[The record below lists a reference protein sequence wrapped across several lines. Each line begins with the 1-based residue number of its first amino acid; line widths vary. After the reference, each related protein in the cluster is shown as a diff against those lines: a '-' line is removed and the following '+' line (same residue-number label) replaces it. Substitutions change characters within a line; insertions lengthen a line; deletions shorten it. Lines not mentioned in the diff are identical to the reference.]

1 MPEKSS
7 SDSSRTSSHHRQSG
21 GKRDDDADEIARNL
35 LGFKNAK
42 HWVDGNG
49 GSIRASTVGDKDA
62 SNNSSNHHSTNS
74 SSSAARPLLTT
85 GITTTIGNHYQGMA
99 SGGHP
104 QQAGGHL
111 HCIAPVIT
119 HFEPKFIEIFQA
131 YCKQTNGK
139 IYDVS
144 APLMSLCLDH
154 LLALCCWVR
163 ESNDR
168 CNWIRN
174 ILDDNVDLRP
184 EVRNGLAMVHV
195 YAFAA
200 AKATL
205 WGKKGS
211 DMFIVL
217 QVRAYIPGTL
227 ITTILKNPRRLRLSL
242 AKYYHSI

>member
-1 MPEKSS
+1 MPEKS
-7 SDSSRTSSHHRQSG
+7 SDSSRTSNNHYQSG
-21 GKRDDDADEIARNL
+21 GKRDDDANEIARNL

-42 HWVDGNG
+42 NWGDGN
-49 GSIRASTVGDKDA
+49 SSVRASSTVGRDKEA
-62 SNNSSNHHSTNS
+62 SNDSSRHSSNANI
-74 SSSAARPLLTT
+74 SAARPLLT
-85 GITTTIGNHYQGMA
+85 GITTIGNNYQGMT

-104 QQAGGHL
+104 AQQGGGHL

-217 QVRAYIPGTL
+217 QVHHA
-227 ITTILKNPRRLRLSL
+227 
-242 AKYYHSI
+242 